1 MKANMQA
8 KETKARETGT
18 RQLGARRRQTG
29 PRSEDGYTLVELLV
43 VLAILGL
50 LIAIAAPRLI
60 HHLSAARVQTAH
72 IQIQQ
77 LGSILD
83 IYKLDTGHYPT
94 QQAGLQALV
103 SAPAGATNWNGPYL
117 KNKDSL
123 TDPWGNPYQYK
134 FPGSHGDYDLYSYGA
149 DGREGGDGESGDITS
164 WQQ

>member
-1 MKANMQA
+1 MTAQRRAKDRKA
-8 KETKARETGT
+8 E
-18 RQLGARRRQTG
+18 ARRP
-29 PRSEDGYTLVELLV
+29 PRGYTLVELLV

-60 HHLSAARVQTAH
+60 RHLGAARVQTAH

-94 QQAGLQALV
+94 QQQGLQALEA
-103 SAPAGATNWNGPYL
+103 APAGATNWNGPYL
-117 KNKDSL
+117 KSKDSL

-134 FPGSHGDYDLYSYGA
+134 FPGQKGDFDLVSLGR
-149 DGREGGDGESGDITS
+149 DGQPGGSGEDADITNH
-164 WQQ
+164 

>member
-1 MKANMQA
+1 MKADMQA
-8 KETKARETGT
+8 NEARAQMC
-18 RQLGARRRQTG
+18 RQERQRRRA
-29 PRSEDGYTLVELLV
+29 RSEDGYTLVELLV

-83 IYKLDTGHYPT
+83 IYKLDTGSYPS

-103 SAPAGATNWNGPYL
+103 TAPAGITNWNGPYL

-134 FPGSHGDYDLYSYGA
+134 FPGSHGDYDLYSFGA
-149 DGREGGDGESGDITS
+149 DGREGGDGENSDIS
-164 WQQ
+164 NWQQ

>member
-1 MKANMQA
+1 MKADMQA
-8 KETKARETGT
+8 NEARAQT
-18 RQLGARRRQTG
+18 RRQERQRRRA
-29 PRSEDGYTLVELLV
+29 RSEDGYTLVELLV

-60 HHLSAARVQTAH
+60 HHLGAARVQTAH

-83 IYKLDTGHYPT
+83 IYKLDTGSYPT

-103 SAPAGATNWNGPYL
+103 TAPAGATHWNGPYL

-134 FPGSHGDYDLYSYGA
+134 FPGSHGDYDLYSFGA
-149 DGREGGDGESGDITS
+149 DGREGGDGENSDIS
-164 WQQ
+164 NWQQ

>member
-1 MKANMQA
+1 MKAWQA
-8 KETKARETGT
+8 GHVT
-18 RQLGARRRQTG
+18 RQQERQRRRA
-29 PRSEDGYTLVELLV
+29 RAEDGYTLVELLV

-60 HHLSAARVQTAH
+60 HHLSAARLQTAH

-83 IYKLDTGHYPT
+83 IYKLDTGSYPS

-103 SAPAGATNWNGPYL
+103 STPAGITNWNGPYL
-117 KNKDSL
+117 KTKDSL

-134 FPGSHGDYDLYSYGA
+134 FPGSHGDYDLYSFGA
-149 DGREGGDGESGDITS
+149 EGREGGESSYITN